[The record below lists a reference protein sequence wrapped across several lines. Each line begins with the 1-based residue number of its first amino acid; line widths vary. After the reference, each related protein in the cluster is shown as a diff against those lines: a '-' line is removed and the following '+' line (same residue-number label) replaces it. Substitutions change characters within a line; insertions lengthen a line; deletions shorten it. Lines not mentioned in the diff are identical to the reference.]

1 MRRKNVNTGS
11 PWEKKVGYSR
21 AVRVG
26 TTVHVSAT
34 AGLDEAAASVAKGDA
49 YAQARRALN
58 WIQGALFKAGSDIR
72 DVVHTRICLKRLED
86 WEAVA
91 RAHHETFSDI
101 KPATTIVQVLG
112 FINPEILVEIEATAK
127 VGITEQ
133 VEEDAMPV
141 RIAQAISEANLAEV
155 RALFEQ
161 YSQLKGHEFGG
172 VNFEQEMAA
181 LPGPYTPAQQG
192 RLLLATYEGEA
203 AGCLGLKRHDAA
215 TCELKR
221 LYVPPQYRGN
231 GIGKMLV
238 SEALK
243 QAREMGYR
251 RVLADTDLNMRIA
264 MVIFDEHGFRQSG
277 ANHFELEL
285 RETGK

>member
-11 PWEKKVGYSR
+11 PWEQKIGYSR

-34 AGLDEAAASVAKGDA
+34 AGLDDAGTAVAKGDA
-49 YAQARRALN
+49 YSQARKALA
-58 WIQGALFKAGSDIR
+58 WIQGALFKSGSDAK
-72 DVVHTRICLKRLED
+72 DVVHTRIYLKRLED

-91 RAHHETFSDI
+91 KAHHETFKDI

-112 FINPEILVEIEATAK
+112 FINPDILVEIEATAK

-133 VEEDAMPV
+133 VDEDAMPV
-141 RIAQAISEANLAEV
+141 KIAQAISEANVTEV
-155 RALFEQ
+155 RDLFQQ
-161 YSQLKGHEFGG
+161 YAQLRGYEFEGK
-172 VNFEQEMAA
+172 NFEAEMAE
-181 LPGPYTPAQQG
+181 LPGPYAVAKGG

-203 AGCLGLKRHDAA
+203 AGCVGLLKRPDGAG
-215 TCELKR
+215 EVKR

-238 SEALK
+238 TEALK
-243 QAREMGYR
+243 MAKEMGFKK
-251 RVLADTDLNMRIA
+251 VIADTDLNMRIA
-264 MVIFDEHGFRQSG
+264 MLIFDEHGFKQAG
-277 ANHFELEL
+277 QGHFELDMN
-285 RETGK
+285 

>member
-11 PWEKKVGYSR
+11 PWEQKIGYSR

-34 AGLDEAAASVAKGDA
+34 AGLDDAGTAIAKGDA
-49 YAQARRALN
+49 YSQARKALA
-58 WIQGALFKAGSDIR
+58 WIQGALFKSGSDIR
-72 DVVHTRICLKRLED
+72 DVVHTRIYLKRLED

-91 RAHHETFSDI
+91 KAHLEAFKDI

-127 VGITEQ
+127 VGITEA
-133 VEEDAMPV
+133 VDEDAMPV
-141 RIAQAISEANLAEV
+141 KVVQAISEANVGEV
-155 RALFEQ
+155 RELFEQ
-161 YSQLKGHEFGG
+161 YAQLRGSEFEDK
-172 VNFEQEMAA
+172 NFEKEMAE
-181 LPGPYTPAQQG
+181 LPGVYSPAKGG

-203 AGCLGLKRHDAA
+203 AGCVGVKKLDA
-215 TCELKR
+215 TSCEVKR

-238 SEALK
+238 EAALA
-243 QAREMGYR
+243 QARELKAKK
-251 RVLADTDLNMRIA
+251 VVADTDLNMRVA
-264 MVIFDEHGFRQSG
+264 MLIFDEHGFKQTSNG
-277 ANHFELEL
+277 HFELDL
-285 RETGK
+285 GA

>member
-11 PWEKKVGYSR
+11 PWEQKVGYSR

-34 AGLDEAAASVAKGDA
+34 AGLDEAAATIAKGDA
-49 YAQARRALN
+49 YSQARRAIT
-58 WIQGALFKAGSDIR
+58 WIQGALFKSGADIK
-72 DVVHTRICLKRLED
+72 DVVHTRIYLKRIED

-91 RAHHETFSDI
+91 KAHHEVFADI

-112 FINPEILVEIEATAK
+112 FINPDILVEIEATAK

-133 VEEDAMPV
+133 VTEDAMPV
-141 RIAQAISEANLAEV
+141 KVAQAVSPGSVAEI
-155 RALFEQ
+155 RGLFEQ
-161 YSQLKGHEFGG
+161 YAQMRGYEFED
-172 VNFEQEMAA
+172 VNFEQEMAQ
-181 LPGPYTPAQQG
+181 LPGPYTPAVGG

-203 AGCLGLKRHDAA
+203 AGCVGLKKLDATSA
-215 TCELKR
+215 EVKR

-238 SEALK
+238 DAALA
-243 QAREMGYR
+243 QAQELGYKR
-251 RVLADTDLNMRIA
+251 IVADTDLNMRIA
-264 MVIFDEHGFRQSG
+264 MLIFDEHGFRQVG
-277 ANHFELEL
+277 ATGRFELNL
-285 RETGK
+285 K

>member
-11 PWEKKVGYSR
+11 PWEQKIAYSR

-34 AGLDEAAASVAKGDA
+34 AGLDDAAATVAKGDA
-49 YAQARRALN
+49 YSQARRALN
-58 WIQGALFKAGSDIR
+58 WVQGALFKAGSDIK
-72 DVVHTRICLKRLED
+72 DVVHTRIYLKRLED

-91 RAHHETFSDI
+91 KAHHEVFEKI

-133 VEEDAMPV
+133 VDEDAMAV
-141 RIAQAISEANLAEV
+141 RISQAISDANVAGV
-155 RALFEQ
+155 RELFEQ
-161 YSQLKGHEFGG
+161 YAQLRGYEFED
-172 VNFEQEMAA
+172 VNFEAEISS
-181 LPGPYTPAQQG
+181 LPGVYGPAQGG
-192 RLLLATYEGEA
+192 RLLLATYEGEE
-203 AGCLGLKRHDAA
+203 AGMVGIKKRETGLG
-215 TCELKR
+215 EIKR

-238 SEALK
+238 AEAVR
-243 QAREMGYR
+243 QCREMGFKK
-251 RVLADTDLNMRIA
+251 VLADTDVNMRIA
-264 MVIFDEHGFRQSG
+264 MVVFDEHGFKQTAAG
-277 ANHFELEL
+277 HFELEF
-285 RETGK
+285 T

>member
-11 PWEKKVGYSR
+11 PWEQKIAYSR

-34 AGLDEAAASVAKGDA
+34 AGLDDAAATVAKGDA
-49 YAQARRALN
+49 YSQARRALN
-58 WIQGALFKAGSDIR
+58 WVQGALFKAGSDIK
-72 DVVHTRICLKRLED
+72 DVVHTRIYLKRLED

-91 RAHHETFSDI
+91 KAHHEVFEKI

-133 VEEDAMPV
+133 VDEDAMAV
-141 RIAQAISEANLAEV
+141 RITQAISDANVAMV
-155 RALFEQ
+155 RGLFEQ
-161 YSQLKGHEFGG
+161 YAQLRGYEFED
-172 VNFEQEMAA
+172 VNFEAEIGS
-181 LPGPYTPAQQG
+181 LPGIYGPAQGG
-192 RLLLATYEGEA
+192 RLLLATYEGEE
-203 AGCLGLKRHDAA
+203 AGMVGIKKRDAGLG
-215 TCELKR
+215 EIKR

-238 SEALK
+238 AEAVR
-243 QAREMGYR
+243 QCREMGFKK
-251 RVLADTDLNMRIA
+251 VLADTDVNMRIA
-264 MVIFDEHGFRQSG
+264 MVVFDEHGFKQTAAG
-277 ANHFELEL
+277 HFELEF
-285 RETGK
+285 T